1 MIAGVVS
8 SGGHV
13 LTGTG
18 FALTRT
24 GLGAYAIRFLDALA
38 EAPVVVATPTE
49 PAHMVAASGTAA
61 GAEVSVT
68 NLSGKRADG
77 GFSFAVI
84 QPPLP

>member
-24 GLGAYAIRFLDALA
+24 GPGAYAIRFLEALA
-38 EAPVVVATPTE
+38 EAPVVLATPTE
-49 PAHMVAASGTAA
+49 PATMVAAVGTVA
-61 GAEVSVT
+61 GAEVTVT
-68 NLSGKRADG
+68 NLSGTRADG
-77 GFSFAVI
+77 GFAFAVME
-84 QPPLP
+84 PPLP